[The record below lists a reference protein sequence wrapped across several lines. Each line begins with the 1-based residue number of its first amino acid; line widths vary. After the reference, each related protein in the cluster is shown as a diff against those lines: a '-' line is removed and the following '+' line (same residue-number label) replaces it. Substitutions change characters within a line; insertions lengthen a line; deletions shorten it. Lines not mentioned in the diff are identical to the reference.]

1 MSKLISKS
9 YYNERM
15 LVLERRLKAAEA
27 ALKYKPDD
35 DKRAK
40 RFEAAFLAVENWRT
54 YGEWRGGIRRWA
66 AEPANAAPKSPYN
79 YHGLPTKPGEIYCY
93 HKYNRWKYE

>member
-1 MSKLISKS
+1 MITKS

-27 ALKYKPDD
+27 SLKYKPDD

-40 RFEAAFLAVENWRT
+40 RFEAAFMAVENWRT
-54 YGEWRGGIRRWA
+54 FGVYRKDGIRRWA
-66 AEPANAAPKSPYN
+66 AEPAVAAPKSPYN
-79 YHGLPTKPGEIYCY
+79 YHNLPTKSGQIYWY
-93 HKYNRWKYE
+93 QKYNSWKQRK

>member
-1 MSKLISKS
+1 MISKS
-9 YYNERM
+9 YYHERQ

-27 ALKYKPDD
+27 SLKYRPDD

-54 YGEWRGGIRRWA
+54 FGTWRGGIRRWA
-66 AEPANAAPKSPYN
+66 AEPAAAAPKSPYN
-79 YHGLPTKPGEIYCY
+79 YHNLPTKSGQIHWYQ
-93 HKYNRWKYE
+93 KYNSWKYGK